1 MAMRTFPISTTATA
15 TEVTGMGAL
24 SMRLVLFALVAALL
38 CAACSSTMMVANGG
52 LTDEERCLLDRGM
65 WRAGQCQACGGGM

>member
-1 MAMRTFPISTTATA
+1 MRW
-15 TEVTGMGAL
+15 
-24 SMRLVLFALVAALL
+24 LVLIAVAALL
-38 CAACSSTMMVANGG
+38 CTACSTTAMVTNGG